1 MYVTQALDL
10 LPAFRFPLIAITL
23 AAIADPLF
31 ADAANKTNVLF
42 ICCDD
47 LNQSLGCYGNPQVQ
61 TPNIDALAKRG
72 VRFTRAYAQW
82 PSCLP
87 SRFSFSSVAGHQQ
100 GH

>member
-61 TPNIDALAKRG
+61 PNIDVLRNAGCVLPELTPSG
-72 VRFTRAYAQW
+72 LRA
-82 PSCLP
+82 CL
-87 SRFSFSSVAGHQQ
+87 RDFHF
-100 GH
+100 